1 MNMKYEHIFHRLHQL
16 TILPSANRQLNPN
29 SVWWQINL
37 FSQKNVDTYK
47 GHMFDLNGPSAKLI
61 ELHQIRL
68 FIRFHSDLKIRKSIV
83 SCVRVFINDDHWRV
97 TVRTYNVYTY
107 VTKWL
112 YQQMVGIWVNRTTFT
127 TNIKRIYLLIHMAI
141 DMFDRVQCEKMQN
154 LNHLIQSCGIQQF
167 AFNSRI

>member
-1 MNMKYEHIFHRLHQL
+1 
-16 TILPSANRQLNPN
+16 
-29 SVWWQINL
+29 
-37 FSQKNVDTYK
+37 
-47 GHMFDLNGPSAKLI
+47 MFDLNGPSAKLI

-107 VTKWL
+107 VTRWL

-154 LNHLIQSCGIQQF
+154 LNHLIQSCE
-167 AFNSRI
+167 FNSSHSIHEFNFNTESKGEKHFCELLWTVYSCCWCVDSLLFVSILLYDFVHF